1 MILKFIAISQ
11 RIIENNTY
19 FELRECLALEWGE
32 FFNKNLQNFLPLPLS
47 YEIDFKKY
55 ARSISAVI
63 LSGGNDLYK
72 FDKNDISKKR
82 DEYESNIIAYCIK
95 NNLPLLGICRG
106 AQMIASYFRS
116 HLIKCENHIQN
127 HNIYVK
133 NKKINVN
140 SFHNFAIDKLS
151 DEFEILAKAN
161 DNTIEAFKHKNLNIY
176 GIMWHIERQNGLNE
190 ENIFKDWLGK
200 IK

>member
-1 MILKFIAISQ
+1 MKFIAISQ
-11 RIIENNTY
+11 RIIKNNTY

-63 LSGGNDLYK
+63 LSGGNDLYE

-95 NNLPLLGICRG
+95 NDLPLLGICRG
-106 AQMIASYFRS
+106 AQMIASYFKS
-116 HLIKCENHIQN
+116 HFIKCENHIQN
-127 HNIYVK
+127 HDIYIK

-151 DEFEILAKAN
+151 DEFEILARAN

-176 GIMWHIERQNGLNE
+176 GIMWHMERQNGLNE